1 MNLLIARHDKI
12 GDFVLT
18 LPMIKIAKQQLQD
31 TKIIVLVSKI
41 NYELAQS
48 LDFID
53 DVILYEDAVFLLAKK
68 IKEKNI
74 DVSISAF
81 TDTKLAIAL
90 LFAGVKKRYS
100 PATKIAQLF
109 SNYRV
114 SQRRSQAKMRE
125 FEYNIELL
133 KSFAPDIKNIF
144 EKPLL
149 EFTQNKK
156 KEQLELFKKQYNIKE
171 NFFYVV
177 FHPGFGGSSDGNLS
191 LDDYIKLAKSISTRN
206 DLKIVFTF
214 GPDDFKSKEYIQK
227 KIDFDAILY
236 DSCLS
241 LIDFCK
247 LLSNFEVFISTST
260 GPMHLAGAVNIKTIS
275 FFGESLFASDKRW
288 ATISDEK
295 NQNNFMLSENY
306 TRELY
311 GKIEKNLSSII
322 EECKC
327 RK

>member
-1 MNLLIARHDKI
+1 VNLLISRHDKI

-18 LPMIKIAKQQLQD
+18 LPMIKIAKQQLED
-31 TKIIVLVSKI
+31 TKIIVLVSRI

-53 DVILYEDAVFLLAKK
+53 DVILYEDAVFSLAKK

-74 DVSISAF
+74 DVSISVF

-90 LFAGVKKRYS
+90 LFAGVKKRYA

-114 SQRRSQAKMRE
+114 PQRRSQVKMRE

-133 KSFAPDIKNIF
+133 KAFASNVKSVF

-149 EFTQNKK
+149 EFTKNEK
-156 KEQLELFKKQYNIKE
+156 KEQFGVFKKQFGITK
-171 NFFYVV
+171 NFRYVA
-177 FHPGFGGSSDGNLS
+177 FHPGFGGSSDGNLI
-191 LDDYIKLAKSISTRN
+191 LDDYIKLAQSISSKN
-206 DLKIVFTF
+206 DIKIVFTF

-236 DSCLS
+236 DSRLS